1 MDAAA
6 QEQGAGS
13 ALGSTGARSRPRRK
27 GPGVSRELIIETTL
41 RFVEGG
47 DEDALTMR
55 ALGSELGVSA
65 MALYRYFDSKEQI
78 LDEVVDALLAR
89 VAPPSADPAAWEA
102 WIEESA
108 LDLRGVLVRYPA
120 ALATFTSHPVTTP
133 AALARIESALGVLR
147 SAGFEGSDAAQAFA
161 AVHTYTIGFA
171 ALEVS
176 RSRTLVPGG
185 GEAQVSRYWHLYFG
199 TLPADRFPNLVELAV
214 DLAEFTS
221 EGQFTVGLRR
231 LLSGLRVQ
239 LDSRGESPLT

>member
-6 QEQGAGS
+6 HERRPGPAR
-13 ALGSTGARSRPRRK
+13 GSTGARSRRAE
-27 GPGVSRELIIETTL
+27 GPGISRERIIEIAL
-41 RFVEGG
+41 GYVEGG

-65 MALYRYFDSKEQI
+65 MALYRYFDSKDQI
-78 LDEVVDALLAR
+78 LDEVVDTLLAE
-89 VAPPSADPAAWEA
+89 VAPPSADPAAWKD
-102 WIEESA
+102 WIEEFA
-108 LDLRGVLVRYPA
+108 LGLRGMLVRYPA

-133 AALARIESALGVLR
+133 AALARIESALAVLR
-147 SAGFEGSDAAQAFA
+147 AAGFGGSDAAQGYA

-199 TLPADRFPNLVELAV
+199 TLPADEFPNLVELAV
-214 DLAEFTS
+214 DLADFTS
-221 EGQFTVGLRR
+221 ESQFAVGLRQ
-231 LLSGLRVQ
+231 LLSGMRVE
-239 LDSRGESPLT
+239 LAGRGGALQT

>member
-6 QEQGAGS
+6 QEQNGRP
-13 ALGSTGARSRPRRK
+13 ALGSTGARPRPRGK
-27 GPGVSRELIIETTL
+27 GPGVSRERIIETAL
-41 RFVEGG
+41 GFVEDG
-47 DEDALTMR
+47 DDDLLTMR

-65 MALYRYFDSKEQI
+65 MALYRYFASKEQI
-78 LDEVVDALLAR
+78 LDEVVDALLGR

-108 LDLRGVLVRYPA
+108 LGLRGVLVRYPA

-133 AALARIESALGVLR
+133 AALTRIESALGVLR
-147 SAGFEGSDAAQAFA
+147 AAGFEGADAAQGFA

-176 RSRTLVPGG
+176 RSRTLVPGA

-214 DLAEFTS
+214 DLADFTS
-221 EGQFTVGLRR
+221 ESQFTVGLCR
-231 LLSGLRVQ
+231 LLSGMRAQ
-239 LDSRGESPLT
+239 LASRGGPLT